1 VVNGSAVVNVTGL
14 KPGNN
19 TVTVVYSGDGNY
31 SSVNKSAVVKNNA
44 SIISSDMTRGYNSG
58 LDYTATLFDAEG
70 FPLANEKVTVKVDT
84 NTYTVQTDSNGV
96 LRLNNKLAVGNHAI
110 VIINPVTGEYKLNNL
125 NIAARITGNNNVK
138 IFFADNSKY
147 TVRIVGDDGNYV
159 GAGEVVKM
167 NVGGKT
173 YSVKTDK
180 NGYATLKLSLK
191 VKKHTITITYKG
203 FTTKNTVTVKSVVKP
218 LKKLVKLNKKSKYLK
233 IKVKLKG
240 KKVLK
245 KKRVYMKFKGK
256 TYKAKTNKKG
266 IATFKVPKK
275 VTKKLKKGKKY
286 KATFTYKVKA
296 NGKTLKNTAKCYV
309 KRYR

>member
-1 VVNGSAVVNVTGL
+1 
-14 KPGNN
+14 
-19 TVTVVYSGDGNY
+19 
-31 SSVNKSAVVKNNA
+31 
-44 SIISSDMTRGYNSG
+44 MTRGYNSG
-58 LDYTATLFDAEG
+58 LDYTASVYDAEG
-70 FPLANEKVTVKVDT
+70 SPLANAKVTVKVDT

-125 NIAARITGNNNVK
+125 KIAARITGNKNVK

-218 LKKLVKLNKKSKYLK
+218 VKKLVKLNKKSKSKSKKTAKAKKKSKYLK